1 MPRKQFNEAISLRH
15 REIITVKT
23 VTIEKNYFFLEKV
36 KKQGKGACTKFVLL
50 SQSRNT
56 IGSFMESCFHRPITI
71 LQFFKLLKSYNNT

>member
-23 VTIEKNYFFLEKV
+23 LTIEKNYFFLEKV